1 MFGNKRLRDNMK
13 LFTEIVAEAKRE
25 FLSLGHD
32 EVKKFID
39 IVKKSKAISREYMT
53 ILQEAYALG
62 IGGEELDK
70 VINGSPRDMQFVQ
83 VNWGGPIESY
93 QEINKLAKKIKPELK
108 GLPWFMTIEDYNAI
122 VNGKKDIGDIT
133 LDLETEKGRDR
144 CAKQYASLVVAIAK
158 NPKYKNSGLSWDG
171 LISAGYLGLTKA
183 MNDYHKP
190 NEYVDIEQDNIDKE
204 ETKKAKGLSF
214 KQYAGWRISQ
224 QILNDINELSRTVRI
239 TQYEY
244 EKNKKE
250 GNTKGN
256 FNIVSVDEPINDEGD
271 TLVDRLVAYSDEND
285 AFSDRSADRKWSKI
299 YKAIDSNFATRV
311 ATTFYKYFGIND
323 YKKMSGVEIAKEM
336 NVTGAAVSRNIKLV
350 MNFLKSNKETKDI
363 LLDLLSLYSESLICS
378 YPASMISEVMIN
390 DDVLI
395 MLMENT
401 QWCDKQTFNNAM
413 GNALESF
420 YDDSKEF
427 IINCLENDLD
437 YIDENYDAHRS
448 NIIGFLENVY
458 PAKCIRRKS
467 DVEIISMMN
476 ELSENFKEHNK

>member
-1 MFGNKRLRDNMK
+1 MFVNKKFKKNMK
-13 LFTEIVAEAKRE
+13 LFTEIVAESKRE
-25 FLSLGHD
+25 FLSLDH
-32 EVKKFID
+32 EELKRFID
-39 IVKKSKAISREYMT
+39 IVKKSKAVSREYMT

-70 VINGSPRDMQFVQ
+70 VINGSPRDMQFIQ

-108 GLPWFMTIEDYNAI
+108 GLPWFMTIEDFNAV
-122 VNGKKDIGDIT
+122 VNKKKDIGDVT
-133 LDLETEKGRDR
+133 LDLETDRGRDR

-158 NPKYKNSGLSWDG
+158 KYEHSGLPWDG

-190 NEYVDIEQDNIDKE
+190 DEYIDIEKDNIDKE
-204 ETKKAKGLSF
+204 ETKKAKGMSF
-214 KQYAGWRISQ
+214 KQYASFRIMQ

-271 TLVDRLVAYSDEND
+271 TLVDRLVAFSDEND
-285 AFSDRSADRKWSKI
+285 AFNDRSADRKWSKI
-299 YKAIDSNFATRV
+299 YKAIDNKFSTRV
-311 ATTFYKYFGIND
+311 ATTFYKYFGING

-336 NVTGAAVSRNIKLV
+336 NVTGAAVSLNVKTV
-350 MNFLKSNKETKDI
+350 MNFLKSNKETRDI
-363 LLDLLSLYSESLICS
+363 LMDLLSLYTESLICS

-395 MLMENT
+395 MLVEST
-401 QWCDKQTFNNAM
+401 QWCNKKVFNNVM

-427 IINCLENDLD
+427 IINCLENDLN
-437 YIDENYDAHRS
+437 YIDENYDAHRA

-458 PAKCIRRKS
+458 PTKCIRRKS

-476 ELSENFKEHNK
+476 ELSENFKEHNIE